1 MSGLNT
7 SPPVW
12 KCPASARMKSL
23 AVKAAIYLSMSKPL
37 AKVTVM
43 VSSTTARHREST
55 VTTVLPRFRP
65 RLAQAME
72 SRETPFPAR
81 FPAFLRVLLPSV

>member
-1 MSGLNT
+1 MSIT
-7 SPPVW
+7 P
-12 KCPASARMKSL
+12 
-23 AVKAAIYLSMSKPL
+23 KPL
-37 AKVTVM
+37 A
-43 VSSTTARHREST
+43 ARHREST

>member
-1 MSGLNT
+1 
-7 SPPVW
+7 
-12 KCPASARMKSL
+12 MKSL

-43 VSSTTARHREST
+43 VSSTTAKHREST

-72 SRETPFPAR
+72 NRETPLTFRFVLRLR
-81 FPAFLRVLLPSV
+81 FPPSV